1 MNEVK
6 NYNIQ
11 HEKALFEIDTIKDRI
26 KYFEVKIEELTKLYN
41 NLNTTI
47 VKIELMFAEIKNDLD
62 RMMQQKETSKRD
74 VKSGILYPVI
84 SNVLGII
91 TGIII
96 GKLVGGNS

>member
-1 MNEVK
+1 MNEEK

-11 HEKALFEIDTIKDRI
+11 HEKALFEIDAIKDRI

-47 VKIELMFAEIKNDLD
+47 VKIELMFTEIKNDLD